1 VKVEGECKSGL
12 LKKEQGTVVQSFKEV
27 CLAVCTECED
37 NRTRRMK
44 EGSSRKH
51 KDREKLG
58 SLGDKV
64 LEHPKPCGVKCGNL
78 HACMECMKNMTA

>member
-1 VKVEGECKSGL
+1 
-12 LKKEQGTVVQSFKEV
+12 
-27 CLAVCTECED
+27 
-37 NRTRRMK
+37 MK

-58 SLGDKV
+58 SLGEKV

-78 HACMECMKNMTA
+78 HACMECMRI